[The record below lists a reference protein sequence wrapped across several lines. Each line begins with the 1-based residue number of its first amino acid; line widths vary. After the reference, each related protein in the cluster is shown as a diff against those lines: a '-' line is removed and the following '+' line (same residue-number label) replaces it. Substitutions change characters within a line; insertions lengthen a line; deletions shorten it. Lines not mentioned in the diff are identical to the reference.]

1 MNAVAAGASKP
12 WCLPCAA
19 IPDNAF
25 LMRKLMVTTGA
36 GTVAHELAED
46 VITIGRSPENMIHVD
61 DPSVSGKHAR
71 LELIADEYHLKDLES
86 TNGTRVNGLP
96 IQSILLRAGDR
107 IRFGKVESCF
117 ECESGT
123 VAQPVQVLP
132 ATDAKPAEVSA
143 RPADFAN
150 ASPFPRRSAQAD
162 PLRTAIFAVVA
173 IAILAFFGSM
183 LALGLMQ
190 PPVL

>member
-1 MNAVAAGASKP
+1 
-12 WCLPCAA
+12 
-19 IPDNAF
+19 
-25 LMRKLMVTTGA
+25 MRKLMVTTGA

-46 VITIGRSPENMIHVD
+46 AITIGRSPENLIQID

-71 LELIADEYHLKDLES
+71 LEMVGEDYHLKDLES
-86 TNGTRVNGLP
+86 TNGTRVNGQP

-123 VAQPVQVLP
+123 VAQPVPVLP
-132 ATDAKPAEVSA
+132 ASDAKPAEVSA

-150 ASPFPRRSAQAD
+150 ASPFQRRRAQAD
-162 PLRTAIFAVVA
+162 PVRTAIFAAAA
-173 IAILAFFGSM
+173 IAILAFLGTMF
-183 LALGLMQ
+183 ALGLMQ
-190 PPVL
+190 PPVF